1 MQNKEGT
8 KIIFELGGKVRISP
22 PLWPN
27 AKVSMQPGDLTKF
40 LPSGNGVYGYQNK
53 KTFNPLKSAPPQEAT
68 GGHLY
73 FGNEISKE
81 DFYALLRITEVKPNH
96 KDYAV
101 FIEESK
107 NPEVDGFLLQM
118 RIVPRFALRFMFGV
132 IEEQEYESFPEQELT
147 VGDLLYSFI
156 ESERAYWGTSFSNSP
171 KLEGKFGGDGDF
183 MREELSFGFIVEN
196 NYYDVCRIWS
206 RAWLVTK

>member
-1 MQNKEGT
+1 MEDNKGT
-8 KIIFELGGKVRISP
+8 KIIFDFGGKTLISP

-40 LPSGNGVYGYQNK
+40 LPSGNGAYGYQNK
-53 KTFNPLKSAPPQEAT
+53 KAFNPLKSAPPQEAT

-73 FGNEISKE
+73 FENAIAEE
-81 DFYALLRITEVKPNH
+81 DFNTLLRITGVKSGE

-107 NPEVDGFLLQM
+107 NPQVDGFLLQM
-118 RIVPRFALRFMFGV
+118 RIVPKFALRFMFGV

-147 VGDLLYSFI
+147 IGELLYGFI
-156 ESERAYWGTSFSNSP
+156 ESERAYWGTSFSDSP
-171 KLEGKFGGDGDF
+171 KLNGKFGGDADF
-183 MREELSFGFIVEN
+183 MREELSFGFMVEN